1 MIHTWTP
8 DTDTPK
14 PDGGVDYHTV
24 KAWFQRCRTMAAA
37 VEAQRQKIDRIREI
51 SEKTTPS
58 MTGMPCGSGAGDKI
72 GDSAAE
78 IVDEERRLNHM
89 KCHLNELQ
97 REAIRRIY
105 AYPSTSGEY
114 TGGTAYYATLYFASC
129 SGKDKNGNFKL
140 KTYEMI
146 ADEMHVD
153 VSTAKRAVRTVL
165 QTAAAHCKDF
175 DYATMMPL

>member
-1 MIHTWTP
+1 MSRTCTP
-8 DTDTPK
+8 ESDTQK
-14 PDGGVDYHTV
+14 PGGTGYYTV
-24 KAWFQRCRTMAAA
+24 KAWFHQCRTMAAA

-58 MTGMPCGSGAGDKI
+58 MTGMPSGSGAGDKI

>member
-1 MIHTWTP
+1 MIRTWTP
-8 DTDTPK
+8 ESEQPK
-14 PDGGVDYHTV
+14 LGGTDYHTV
-24 KAWFQRCRTMAAA
+24 KAWFQQCRTMAAA

-58 MTGMPCGSGAGDKI
+58 MTGVPGCSGAGDKI
-72 GDSAAE
+72 GVSAAE
-78 IVDEERRLNHM
+78 IVDEEHCLNRM
-89 KCHLNELQ
+89 KCNLNELQ

-105 AYPSTSGEY
+105 AYPSTGGEY
-114 TGGTAYYATLYFASC
+114 TGGTAYYACLYFVSC
-129 SGKDKNGNFKL
+129 NGKDKNGNFKL

-153 VSTAKRAVRTVL
+153 VSTAKRAVRAVL